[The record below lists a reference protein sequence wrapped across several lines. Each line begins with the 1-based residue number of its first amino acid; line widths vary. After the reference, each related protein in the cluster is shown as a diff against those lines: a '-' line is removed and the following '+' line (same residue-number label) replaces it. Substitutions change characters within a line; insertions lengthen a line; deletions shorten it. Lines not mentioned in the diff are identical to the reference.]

1 MAMSQGAWVC
11 HFLAEIVELVAFIF
25 SLPFRLL
32 AEILSGGGGDD
43 DLQDAHDY
51 FVEEGRK
58 HLAGARD
65 ADLPAALRDELALAA
80 VGAADHAIAIGRSLL
95 RLHPSPFAVKGLGRS
110 TCWASAAAT
119 RRGGERRRDAPSALD
134 AALSAGYGYHDLLPL
149 EERADALVARAE
161 IELARYLRCTL
172 LNSGHRGQAIADLR
186 EAVRIYPDNGR
197 ANALLLKYN

>member
-1 MAMSQGAWVC
+1 MARPLAMAMSQGAWVC
-11 HFLAEIVELVAFIF
+11 HFLAEIVELMAFIF

-32 AEILSGGGGDD
+32 AEILSGGGGDG

-119 RRGGERRRDAPSALD
+119 R
-134 AALSAGYGYHDLLPL
+134 
-149 EERADALVARAE
+149 
-161 IELARYLRCTL
+161 
-172 LNSGHRGQAIADLR
+172 
-186 EAVRIYPDNGR
+186 
-197 ANALLLKYN
+197 

>member
-32 AEILSGGGGDD
+32 AEILSGGGGGGGGDG

-58 HLAGARD
+58 HLAG
-65 ADLPAALRDELALAA
+65 PGAL
-80 VGAADHAIAIGRSLL
+80 HLL
-95 RLHPSPFAVKGLGRS
+95 
-110 TCWASAAAT
+110 
-119 RRGGERRRDAPSALD
+119 GERRRDALSALD
-134 AALSAGYGYHDLLPL
+134 AALSAGYGYGYHDLLPL

-186 EAVRIYPDNGR
+186 EAVRICPDNGR